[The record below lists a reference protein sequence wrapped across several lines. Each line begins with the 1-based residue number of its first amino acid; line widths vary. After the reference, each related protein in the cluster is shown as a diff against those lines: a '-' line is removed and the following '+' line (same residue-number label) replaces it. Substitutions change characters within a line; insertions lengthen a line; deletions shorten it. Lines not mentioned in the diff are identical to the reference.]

1 GITGTATTGPGIRA
15 TSSQSMGLW
24 ASGGGNNPG
33 VKGEA
38 TTGPGILGTSTHGP
52 GVTGTGGGSSPG
64 ISGGSAQGPGV
75 AGTGGGSSPGITGT
89 ATTGPGIRATSS
101 QSMGLWASGGGNNP
115 GVKGEATTGP
125 GILGTS
131 THGPGV
137 TGTGGGSSPGIS
149 GGSAQGPGVAGTG
162 GPSSGVFGKS
172 RDREGLLGV
181 GDSYVGVRGVGGGG
195 YEGVRGE
202 ANPGPGVMGS
212 SPSVAVWGEAPKDV
226 QSIGVFGRGQR
237 AFVADGAL
245 AADLFGD
252 VYVNGMLTDA
262 GGGFTIDHPL
272 APESRSLTHSVV
284 GSSER
289 KNVYDGT
296 VRLDGNGRAVVELPE
311 WFEALNEDF
320 RYQLTAIGGPASE
333 LHISQPLTENCFTIA
348 GGDAQLEV
356 SWQIT
361 GVRRDAWA
369 RVHPLVEDREKPGE
383 ERGRYL
389 HPELHGQRAE
399 EGLAAGRLPQAPP
412 SPKEPAVGSSEFGRA
427 G

>member
-1 GITGTATTGPGIRA
+1 
-15 TSSQSMGLW
+15 MGLW
-24 ASGGGNNPG
+24 ASGGGNNPALKADSANG
-33 VKGEA
+33 D
-38 TTGPGILGTSTHGP
+38 GIVTSGAR
-52 GVTGTGGGSSPG
+52 G
-64 ISGGSAQGPGV
+64 IV
-75 AGTGGGSSPGITGT
+75 ATGT
-89 ATTGPGIRATSS
+89 AT
-101 QSMGLWASGGGNNP
+101 
-115 GVKGEATTGP
+115 
-125 GILGTS
+125 
-131 THGPGV
+131 
-137 TGTGGGSSPGIS
+137 
-149 GGSAQGPGVAGTG
+149 AGF
-162 GPSSGVFGKS
+162 GVFGRS

-181 GDSYVGVRGVGGGG
+181 GETYYGVRGVGGAG
-195 YEGVRGE
+195 YQGVLGE
-202 ANPGPGVMGS
+202 ADPGPGVMGQ
-212 SPSVAVWGEAPKDV
+212 SPSTAVWGEAPKNV

-320 RYQLTAIGGPASE
+320 RYQLTAIGGPAPQ
-333 LHISQPLTENCFTIA
+333 LHISQPLTENRFTIA

-369 RVHPLVEDREKPGE
+369 RVHPLVEDRQKPGE

-412 SPKEPAVGSSEFGRA
+412 SPKEPAVGSSGVGRA